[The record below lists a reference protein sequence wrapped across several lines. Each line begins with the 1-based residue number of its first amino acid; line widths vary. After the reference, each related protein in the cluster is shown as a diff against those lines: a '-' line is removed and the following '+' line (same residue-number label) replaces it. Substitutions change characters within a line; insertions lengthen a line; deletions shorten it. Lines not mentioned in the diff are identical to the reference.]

1 MFKVWRESKL
11 NQNRNNLIVI
21 DFDHEWDINLV
32 KYAIQNQERN
42 IMPFFHGIAQQIIKV
57 SDLNHFFSCS
67 QFHLKFRSTR
77 KEENLEGKLLFN
89 RVGKFGVDN

>member
-1 MFKVWRESKL
+1 M
-11 NQNRNNLIVI
+11 NQNKSNLLIV
-21 DFDHEWDINLV
+21 DFDPQLDINYT
-32 KYAIQNQERN
+32 KYFIQNQERN

-89 RVGKFGVDN
+89 RVGKFGIDIHA